1 MLTLA
6 TLFPRYGN
14 CYTSTNFVLLGMI
27 LAGQAGATDW
37 DTFDQNQ
44 ILADVL
50 GDFKPPLT

>member
-1 MLTLA
+1 
-6 TLFPRYGN
+6 
-14 CYTSTNFVLLGMI
+14 MI